1 MDLPARLA
9 QFAAAPAGDVPVDE
23 ALLWVAGCRPDAVTE
38 PLEALGQLDTMAAR
52 VDQPTAAAVCRVV
65 YDEFGYRG
73 DRDDYHDP
81 RNSFLDQVLIR
92 RVGMPITLAVVVIS
106 VARRRGVV
114 IEPIAAP
121 GHFLLRDPEQQQYR
135 DPFSSGRVVDEAA
148 VESAIA
154 RIHPSQRSAH
164 DFLQAVGSDVIVSR
178 VLNNLQHSYAE
189 RHPRGLDWVLALRLA
204 LPSRFHGDPLAL
216 ATLCERRGRYLDGA
230 QIFRSLGE
238 RLGDDRLLHR
248 ATALA
253 ARAN

>member
-23 ALLWVAGCRPDAVTE
+23 ALLWVARCRPDAVTE

-106 VARRRGVV
+106 VARRRGVL
-114 IEPIAAP
+114 IEPFAAP
-121 GHFLLRDPEQQQYR
+121 GHFLLRDPEQQH
-135 DPFSSGRVVDEAA
+135 A
-148 VESAIA
+148 
-154 RIHPSQRSAH
+154 
-164 DFLQAVGSDVIVSR
+164 
-178 VLNNLQHSYAE
+178 
-189 RHPRGLDWVLALRLA
+189 
-204 LPSRFHGDPLAL
+204 
-216 ATLCERRGRYLDGA
+216 
-230 QIFRSLGE
+230 
-238 RLGDDRLLHR
+238 
-248 ATALA
+248 
-253 ARAN
+253 